1 MFLFVL
7 SAATCLCFFFLFFFS
22 IYTSLLVSHTSS
34 RSRGTTTTT
43 KKKYHDVKNAIVDI
57 FVYLVLIYSCWFIS
71 LFEFLIYYNLAIYM
85 NKAVRSV
92 ECYLLPSCVFVK
104 MGQRLKKKKKE
115 LFFFFFSLFV
125 FGLNLTEIMW
135 NINKSWVISSSTRER
150 KPLGAL
156 GKKKWFTS
164 NLRM

>member
-7 SAATCLCFFFLFFFS
+7 SAATCLCFFLFFFFS

-104 MGQRLKKKKKE
+104 MGQCLKKKKIT
-115 LFFFFFSLFV
+115 FFFLFLSFCFRSEFNRNYV
-125 FGLNLTEIMW
+125 KHQQVVSYLFLDEGERTFGS
-135 NINKSWVISSSTRER
+135 SWE
-150 KPLGAL
+150 
-156 GKKKWFTS
+156 KK
-164 NLRM
+164 MIYQ

>member
-7 SAATCLCFFFLFFFS
+7 SAATCLCFFCLFFFS

-57 FVYLVLIYSCWFIS
+57 FVYLVLIYSCSFIS

-115 LFFFFFSLFV
+115 LFFFFFLSFCFRSEFNRNYVKHQQVVSYLFLDEGEGT
-125 FGLNLTEIMW
+125 FGS
-135 NINKSWVISSSTRER
+135 SWE
-150 KPLGAL
+150 
-156 GKKKWFTS
+156 KK
-164 NLRM
+164 MIYQ

>member
-104 MGQRLKKKKKE
+104 MGQRLKKKKRT
-115 LFFFFFSLFV
+115 FFFFFLSFC
-125 FGLNLTEIMW
+125 FRSEFNGIMW

-150 KPLGAL
+150 EPLGAL

>member
-7 SAATCLCFFFLFFFS
+7 SAATCLCFFCLFFFS

-104 MGQRLKKKKKE
+104 MGQRLKKKKRTF
-115 LFFFFFSLFV
+115 LFFFLSFCFRSEFNRNYVKHQQVVSYLFLDEGEGT
-125 FGLNLTEIMW
+125 FGS
-135 NINKSWVISSSTRER
+135 SWE
-150 KPLGAL
+150 
-156 GKKKWFTS
+156 KK
-164 NLRM
+164 MIYQ

>member
-57 FVYLVLIYSCWFIS
+57 FVYLVLIYSCSFIS

-104 MGQRLKKKKKE
+104 MGQRLKKKKRT
-115 LFFFFFSLFV
+115 FFFFFLSLFV
-125 FGLNLTEIMW
+125 FGLNLTELCET
-135 NINKSWVISSSTRER
+135 STSRELSLPR
-150 KPLGAL
+150 RGRGNLWELL
-156 GKKKWFTS
+156 GKK
-164 NLRM
+164 NDLPVI